1 MWFDNPVLKNIEK
14 INSLQKDIINSS
26 LLDAVKTI
34 NQSQTI
40 LQNMVATLTAPAFQS
55 ALSEATQITQIISQ
69 NDILKNIAVS
79 ALGTISIKPAVLEMI
94 QDYTDLISKT
104 NINKQLISS
113 ATDLLKS
120 YTSITDRVLTHT
132 VTEALKSLTKIDLD
146 LLKTYAVGVK
156 QVELYEDSISID
168 DESFTVEDI
177 QEDIIDA
184 TKQLSKGVTMK
195 NIGAAAKKKFMTL
208 IVFLEIMLTLY
219 GTVGMLKDVNEN
231 FVAPIVSK
239 LQDNT
244 EIEYV
249 KVEKAYIREEP
260 NPKAKNICEIL
271 YAEQVEVIEEI
282 KFWRKVNYCAN
293 GKEIIGWISKISI
306 GTEEEIQ

>member
-1 MWFDNPVLKNIEK
+1 
-14 INSLQKDIINSS
+14 
-26 LLDAVKTI
+26 
-34 NQSQTI
+34 
-40 LQNMVATLTAPAFQS
+40 
-55 ALSEATQITQIISQ
+55 
-69 NDILKNIAVS
+69 
-79 ALGTISIKPAVLEMI
+79 MI

-168 DESFTVEDI
+168 DESFTV
-177 QEDIIDA
+177 EDIIDA

-282 KFWRKVNYCAN
+282 KFWRKVKYCAN

>member
-120 YTSITDRVLTHT
+120 YTSIADRVLTHT

-146 LLKTYAVGVK
+146 LLKTYAVGVS
-156 QVELYEDSISID
+156 QVELYGDSISID
-168 DESFTVEDI
+168 DESFTVEEI
-177 QEDIIDA
+177 QDDIIDA
-184 TKQLSKGVTMK
+184 TKQLSKGVTVK

-208 IVFLEIMLTLY
+208 IVFLEIMLALY

-231 FVAPIVSK
+231 FVAPIVCK

-282 KFWRKVNYCAN
+282 KFWRKVKYCAN

>member
-1 MWFDNPVLKNIEK
+1 M
-14 INSLQKDIINSS
+14 
-26 LLDAVKTI
+26 
-34 NQSQTI
+34 
-40 LQNMVATLTAPAFQS
+40 
-55 ALSEATQITQIISQ
+55 
-69 NDILKNIAVS
+69 
-79 ALGTISIKPAVLEMI
+79 
-94 QDYTDLISKT
+94 
-104 NINKQLISS
+104 
-113 ATDLLKS
+113 
-120 YTSITDRVLTHT
+120 
-132 VTEALKSLTKIDLD
+132 TEALKSLTKIDLD

-168 DESFTVEDI
+168 DESFTV
-177 QEDIIDA
+177 EDIIDA

-282 KFWRKVNYCAN
+282 KFWRKVKYCAN

>member
-26 LLDAVKTI
+26 LLDAAKTI

-55 ALSEATQITQIISQ
+55 ALSEATQITRIISQ
-69 NDILKNIAVS
+69 NDILKNVAVS

-120 YTSITDRVLTHT
+120 YTSIADRVLTHT

-146 LLKTYAVGVK
+146 LLKTYDVGVS
-156 QVELYEDSISID
+156 QVELYGDSISID
-168 DESFTVEDI
+168 DEVFTVEEI

-184 TKQLSKGVTMK
+184 TKQLSKGVTVK
-195 NIGAAAKKKFMTL
+195 KIGAAAKKKFMTL

-231 FVAPIVSK
+231 FVAPIVCK

-271 YAEQVEVIEEI
+271 YAEQVVAIEEI
-282 KFWRKVNYCAN
+282 KFWRKVKYSAN

>member
-120 YTSITDRVLTHT
+120 YTSIADRVLTHT

-146 LLKTYAVGVK
+146 LLKTYAVGVS
-156 QVELYEDSISID
+156 QVELYGDSISID
-168 DESFTVEDI
+168 DESFTVEEI

-184 TKQLSKGVTMK
+184 TKQLSKGVTVK

-208 IVFLEIMLTLY
+208 IVFLEIMLALY

-231 FVAPIVSK
+231 FVAPIVCK

-282 KFWRKVNYCAN
+282 KFWRKVKYCAN

>member
-120 YTSITDRVLTHT
+120 YTSIADRVLTHT

-146 LLKTYAVGVK
+146 LLKKYAVGVS
-156 QVELYEDSISID
+156 QVELYGDSISID
-168 DESFTVEDI
+168 DESFTVEEI
-177 QEDIIDA
+177 QDDIIDA
-184 TKQLSKGVTMK
+184 TKQLSKGVTVK

-208 IVFLEIMLTLY
+208 IVFLEIMLALY

-231 FVAPIVSK
+231 FVAPIVCK

-282 KFWRKVNYCAN
+282 KFWRKVKYCAN

>member
-55 ALSEATQITQIISQ
+55 TLSEATQITQIISQ

-120 YTSITDRVLTHT
+120 YTSIADRVLTHT

-146 LLKTYAVGVK
+146 LLKTYAVGVS
-156 QVELYEDSISID
+156 QVELYGDSISID
-168 DESFTVEDI
+168 DESFTVEEI

-184 TKQLSKGVTMK
+184 TKQLSKGVTVK

-208 IVFLEIMLTLY
+208 IVFLEIMLALY

-231 FVAPIVSK
+231 FVAPIVCK

-282 KFWRKVNYCAN
+282 KFWRKVKYCAN

>member
-1 MWFDNPVLKNIEK
+1 MWFDNPILKDIEK
-14 INSLQKDIINSS
+14 INSWQKDIINSS

-34 NQSQTI
+34 SQSQTI
-40 LQNMVATLTAPAFQS
+40 LQNMVATLTAPAFHS
-55 ALSEATQITQIISQ
+55 ALSEATRITQIISQ
-69 NDILKNIAVS
+69 NDTLKNIAVS

-168 DESFTVEDI
+168 DESFTV
-177 QEDIIDA
+177 EDIIDA

-282 KFWRKVNYCAN
+282 KFWRKVKYCAN

>member
-26 LLDAVKTI
+26 LLDAAKTI

-69 NDILKNIAVS
+69 NDILKNVAVS

-120 YTSITDRVLTHT
+120 YTSIADRVLTHT

-146 LLKTYAVGVK
+146 LLKTYDVGVS
-156 QVELYEDSISID
+156 QVELYGDSISID
-168 DESFTVEDI
+168 DESFTVEEI

-184 TKQLSKGVTMK
+184 TKQLSKGVTVK

-231 FVAPIVSK
+231 FVAPIVCK

-260 NPKAKNICEIL
+260 NPKANNICEIL

-282 KFWRKVNYCAN
+282 KFWRKVKYSAN